1 MALGV
6 ALPRGDHLHQ
16 LCLTLLHHALQL
28 GVHLP
33 ALLQLL
39 LSARLQEERVRTERR
54 LRANPCCYYI
64 IFYFH
69 HDFCRQAGCFPDKF
83 SCNQNGKLFFCPWQQ
98 LLNSQSWWNKERWM
112 KEAKKAKRKSDR
124 NHGKTRATR
133 RHSLSGK
140 SSCFPFVEDLRG
152 FKADIKLEFF
162 LLYQQVQNL

>member
-1 MALGV
+1 MNRKKPNPSYLQEDHLVLGLGEGLQLVAPPPQLAELVLQASGQLLRMALGV

-16 LCLTLLHHALQL
+16 LRLTLLHHALQL

-83 SCNQNGKLFFCPWQQ
+83 SCNQNGKLFFLSLAAIVEQPELVQQ
-98 LLNSQSWWNKERWM
+98 GKMNEGSKEG
-112 KEAKKAKRKSDR
+112 KE
-124 NHGKTRATR
+124 
-133 RHSLSGK
+133 
-140 SSCFPFVEDLRG
+140 E
-152 FKADIKLEFF
+152 E
-162 LLYQQVQNL
+162 